1 VLSVDETNDDLLVTR
16 SREGDPRALA
26 ELYRR
31 HAPALL
37 AYLERML
44 RERAEAEDVLQ
55 ETYLR
60 VFQGR
65 GQYAGRGRFRSW
77 LFTVATRI
85 AYDRRRAQRRHAELS
100 PAVLDAARRTPV
112 EAPEHAVDHRDLLEV
127 VESALAGL
135 PPAYAQAFFLRV
147 REDRSYSEM
156 AAICG
161 EPEGTLRSRVHH
173 AMKRVQRIVGESGFT
188 PPRDRPSKEREL

>member
-1 VLSVDETNDDLLVTR
+1 MFSVDETNDDLLVTR

-60 VFQGR
+60 IFQGR
-65 GQYAGRGRFRSW
+65 GQYTGRGRFRSW

-85 AYDRRRAQRRHAELS
+85 AYDRRRAQRRHDELS
-100 PAVLDAARRTPV
+100 SAVLDATWRPAEEPG
-112 EAPEHAVDHRDLLEV
+112 HAVDHRDLLDV
-127 VESALAGL
+127 VESALSDL
-135 PPAYAQAFFLRV
+135 PPAYAQAFFLRIHEDHSY
-147 REDRSYSEM
+147 REMS
-156 AAICG
+156 AICG

-188 PPRDRPSKEREL
+188 PRRACPSKEKQP

>member
-1 VLSVDETNDDLLVTR
+1 VISVDETNDDLLVTR

-60 VFQGR
+60 IFQGR
-65 GQYAGRGRFRSW
+65 GRYVGRGRFRSW

-85 AYDRRRAQRRHAELS
+85 AYDRRRAQRRHDELS
-100 PAVLDAARRTPV
+100 SAVLDATRRPA
-112 EAPEHAVDHRDLLEV
+112 EEPGHGVDHRDLLEI
-127 VESALAGL
+127 VESALADL

-147 REDRSYSEM
+147 HEDQSYREM

-173 AMKRVQRIVGESGFT
+173 AMKRVQRIVGESGLS
-188 PPRDRPSKEREL
+188 PLRACPSRERQP